1 MLSVYS
7 TTKSMYSVSFELLQ
21 FNFSQTILLAN
32 VTDVQILT
40 KRVIS
45 IEFDDVVCSYLNKI
59 KKKSTQSETALKTML
74 KLSSQLHG

>member
-1 MLSVYS
+1 
-7 TTKSMYSVSFELLQ
+7 MYSVSFELLQ

-59 KKKSTQSETALKTML
+59 KKKVLNLKR
-74 KLSSQLHG
+74 H